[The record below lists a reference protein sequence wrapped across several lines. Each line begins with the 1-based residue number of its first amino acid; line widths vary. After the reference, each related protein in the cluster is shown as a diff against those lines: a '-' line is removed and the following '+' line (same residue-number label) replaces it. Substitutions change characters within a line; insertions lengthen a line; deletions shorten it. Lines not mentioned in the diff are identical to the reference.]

1 MLLAEN
7 GRRTKSSHEEGKIN
21 RNGRQF
27 LTIPLGTP
35 VEISFVPAP
44 VINVELYATG
54 ITASEMKE
62 IGMINC
68 INVKLDDGR
77 TITWNSE

>member
-1 MLLAEN
+1 
-7 GRRTKSSHEEGKIN
+7 
-21 RNGRQF
+21 NGRQF

-62 IGMINC
+62 IGMIKC

-77 TITWNSE
+77 TITWNSEYLNII